1 MVAAKRGFRNLLQ
14 VFSFLKHVLNRRLI
28 NHKVR
33 LTVLAIDLDAIAVI
47 PLDDS
52 VDLLVIAQND
62 YHWSPRLHL
71 LLIIEI
77 FGVGLLWRGQLL
89 SALCAHG
96 TLIAIAAF
104 GTLMP
109 FGTLT
114 PFLHRHRSGVVISVI
129 L

>member
-52 VDLLVIAQND
+52 VDLLVIAQNCP
-62 YHWSPRLHL
+62 SGAIKL
-71 LLIIEI
+71 LDENGAQVEL
-77 FGVGLLWRGQLL
+77 F
-89 SALCAHG
+89 
-96 TLIAIAAF
+96 
-104 GTLMP
+104 
-109 FGTLT
+109 
-114 PFLHRHRSGVVISVI
+114 
-129 L
+129 